1 MSSGNSSS
9 LPASMS
15 NISIYL
21 EKLLKKPKLHVGPT
35 RERPGPILLNVA
47 ATAVKLVVKSKFST
61 EISSIETTK
70 MTAYVMK

>member
-47 ATAVKLVVKSKFST
+47 ATAVKLVVKS
-61 EISSIETTK
+61 
-70 MTAYVMK
+70 